1 MAFLPHPLSFVTLGD
16 VVQVKVIVFAQ
27 YAGNER
33 QNCQVDATM
42 LQALRSHVRRL
53 CTPDQ
58 IDLEEHYQSPAEHI
72 ADLVVHTV
80 GLTLAAV
87 GGIVLAVLSALNGG
101 VGVVMATAIYALCLV
116 AMLTASTVYNL
127 TRPGAARPVLRRLD
141 EAAIFLMIAGSYT
154 PFTTQRFEGWW
165 SIGFTLVVWLIA
177 FAGVGAK
184 LILPRLSDAFWS
196 GVYVVFG
203 WIAVIAL
210 KPLIDTVHPI
220 ALGLLV
226 LGGLIYTAGVLF
238 FISPKLKYRR
248 AIWHGFV
255 VAGAGVH
262 WAAVL
267 VGVVLAPNLA

>member
-1 MAFLPHPLSFVTLGD
+1 
-16 VVQVKVIVFAQ
+16 
-27 YAGNER
+27 
-33 QNCQVDATM
+33 M
-42 LQALRSHVRRL
+42 LNLLKRHARRI
-53 CTPDQ
+53 CTPDE
-58 IDLEEHYQSPAEHI
+58 IDLEEHYQSPSEHT
-72 ADLVVHTV
+72 ADLVVHVV

-87 GGIVLAVLSALNGG
+87 GGIALAILSAFYAGF
-101 VGVVMATAIYALCLV
+101 GVVFATAIYALCLI

-127 TRPGAARPVLRRLD
+127 TRPSAARPVLRRLD

-165 SIGFTLVVWLIA
+165 AIGFTLVVWTIA
-177 FAGVGAK
+177 FAGVAAK
-184 LILPRLSDAFWS
+184 LVAPRISDTFWS
-196 GVYVVFG
+196 GVYIVFG
-203 WIAVIAL
+203 WLAVIAL
-210 KPLIDTVHPI
+210 KPMMDTVHPI

-226 LGGLIYTAGVLF
+226 LGGLIYTAGVFF

-267 VGVVLAPNLA
+267 VGVVLAPNLG

>member
-1 MAFLPHPLSFVTLGD
+1 
-16 VVQVKVIVFAQ
+16 
-27 YAGNER
+27 
-33 QNCQVDATM
+33 M
-42 LQALRSHVRRL
+42 LQAVKRHVRRL

-58 IDLEEHYQSPAEHI
+58 IDLEEHYQSPAEHT

-87 GGIVLAVLSALNGG
+87 GGVVLAVLSALNGG

-127 TRPGAARPVLRRLD
+127 TRPCAARPVLRRLD

-165 SIGFTLVVWLIA
+165 AIGFTLVVWTIA
-177 FAGVGAK
+177 FAGVAAK
-184 LILPRLSDAFWS
+184 LVAPRISDAFWS

-210 KPLIDTVHPI
+210 KPMIDTVHPI

-226 LGGLIYTAGVLF
+226 LGGLIYTAGVFF

>member
-1 MAFLPHPLSFVTLGD
+1 MLNTL
-16 VVQVKVIVFAQ
+16 KRHAARI
-27 YAGNER
+27 
-33 QNCQVDATM
+33 
-42 LQALRSHVRRL
+42 

-58 IDLEEHYQSPAEHI
+58 IDLEEHYQSRAEHT
-72 ADLVVHTV
+72 ADLVVHVV

-87 GGIVLAVLSALNGG
+87 GGLVLAILSAIYGG
-101 VGVVMATAIYALCLV
+101 VGAATATGIYALCLV

-127 TRPGAARPVLRRLD
+127 TRPGKARPVLRRLD

-165 SIGFTLVVWLIA
+165 AIGFTVMVWAIA

-184 LILPRLSDAFWS
+184 LVAPRISDTFWS

-203 WIAVIAL
+203 WLAVIAL
-210 KPLIDTVHPI
+210 KPMIDTVNPV
-220 ALGLLV
+220 ALALLV
-226 LGGLIYTAGVLF
+226 LGGLIYTSGVLI
-238 FISPKLKYRR
+238 FISPKVKYRR